1 MTHPNLGDE
10 LLKATGVTIPPPEQ
24 QLKDVLA
31 RASRRMRRL
40 TWLVV
45 ALWVLTIL
53 MAGFL
58 FAFSWVSELFTWNTL
73 ASYRTKLEES
83 TLQYKDQKPEQVAL
97 ARTLHTQHFTSIAVG
112 FLAVAVFVLS
122 LLSLGTIILIHN
134 ARRVTLRQI
143 ALSLQTL
150 SEQVQTLHS
159 ASIPTGPE
167 K

>member
-31 RASRRMRRL
+31 RGSRRMRRL

-45 ALWVLTIL
+45 ALWVLTIP

-73 ASYRTKLEES
+73 ASYTTKLEES
-83 TLQYKDQKPEQVAL
+83 KPLYKDRNPEQVAL
-97 ARTLHTQHFTSIAVG
+97 ARTLNTQHFTSIAVG
-112 FLAVAVFVLS
+112 FLAVAIVVLG

-150 SEQVQTLHS
+150 SEQVRTLS
-159 ASIPTGPE
+159 STSIPPGPE